1 MDKLGFLAIIAGIM
15 IIIGFSVY
23 SVLGSLEVPI
33 IIKLAITLI
42 VLGIVV
48 VIVKQISDR
57 KKEIK
62 ENEEYKDY

>member
-1 MDKLGFLAIIAGIM
+1 MDRFGFLSIIVGIM
-15 IIIGFSVY
+15 IIIAYSVY
-23 SVLGSLEVPI
+23 TILGSLEVPFL
-33 IIKLAITLI
+33 IKSAITLI
-42 VLGIVV
+42 VLGVVV